1 MSVEASSTSSV
12 AQVTTTGAVD
22 AGKLQGSGKGASGAV
37 LGFGAILAAEEAPV
51 VVSQTGVD
59 PQDFDKKV
67 PEMPVDIAQ
76 AATILIAN
84 SQLIPV
90 VPVLPAT
97 PQPVSAAPTVALAG
111 QPDASYV
118 ETVLATP
125 AVPSAEDGALLST
138 QNLSP
143 NPTPAQ
149 IPIPIPSTSTSPS
162 SGGAFAEAKEAV
174 RQPAHATALGTSRDA
189 ATPVPSLGEVATSP
203 LDPKTSR
210 VAKTGTS
217 TGDVKLVASPVDSGK
232 ELDTKFFA
240 AMEAMKSMQFT
251 KETQPVVQGAMVLAT
266 GLNEQSK
273 ADKPDAKLE
282 AMPSTYAAN
291 APTLGTTSYASTAVT
306 DAAQVSPEMQ
316 VAEQVT
322 YWISQDVQNAELTL
336 DGLGTD
342 PVEVSIRMSGNEA
355 QVSFRTDELQ
365 TRDLLEGAASHLKE
379 LLQNQGLVLSGV
391 SVGASGSGDAGA
403 GHQRPH
409 HGARQTIA
417 MPVEIE
423 ASLPRRL
430 STGTQG
436 RSLDLFV

>member
-1 MSVEASSTSSV
+1 MSIEARSTSSV
-12 AQVTTTGAVD
+12 AQITTAGAAD
-22 AGKLQGSGKGASGAV
+22 ATKLQGSGKGASGSV
-37 LGFGAILAAEEAPV
+37 VGFGAILAAEEAPV
-51 VVSQTGVD
+51 VVSQIGVE
-59 PQDFDKKV
+59 PQDFDTKV

-76 AATILIAN
+76 AATVLIAN

-97 PQPVSAAPTVALAG
+97 PQPVSAAPTVAWVG
-111 QPDASYV
+111 QPDASCV
-118 ETVLATP
+118 GTALATP

-138 QNLSP
+138 QNLTP
-143 NPTPAQ
+143 NPTPAP
-149 IPIPIPSTSTSPS
+149 IPIQIPSTSPSPS
-162 SGGAFAEAKEAV
+162 SGGGFAEAKEAV
-174 RQPAHATALGTSRDA
+174 RQPVHAMALATSRDA

-203 LDPKTSR
+203 LGPKTGKIT
-210 VAKTGTS
+210 KTGTS

-266 GLNEQSK
+266 GLTEQSK
-273 ADKPDAKLE
+273 PDKADVKLE
-282 AMPSTYAAN
+282 TVPSTYAAN
-291 APTLGTTSYASTAVT
+291 APALGTTSYASTAVA
-306 DAAQVSPEMQ
+306 DATQVSPEMQ

-322 YWISQDVQNAELTL
+322 YWISQNVQNAELTL
-336 DGLGTD
+336 DGLGAD

-409 HGARQTIA
+409 QGARQTIA
-417 MPVEIE
+417 IPVETE
-423 ASLPRRL
+423 AALPRRL
-430 STGTQG
+430 STGNQG

>member
-1 MSVEASSTSSV
+1 V
-12 AQVTTTGAVD
+12 AKVTTTGVVD
-22 AGKLQGSGKGASGAV
+22 AGKLQGSGKGVSGSD
-37 LGFGAILAAEEAPV
+37 LGFGAILAAEEAPAV
-51 VVSQTGVD
+51 ISQAGVTAENSEE
-59 PQDFDKKV
+59 KV
-67 PEMPVDIAQ
+67 PETPVDSAQ
-76 AATILIAN
+76 AAIVLIAIP
-84 SQLIPV
+84 QLTPML
-90 VPVLPAT
+90 PVLPVAT
-97 PQPVSAAPTVALAG
+97 QPASASPIAGLVG
-111 QPDASYV
+111 QPDTLS
-118 ETVLATP
+118 LAEALPTP
-125 AVPSAEDGALLST
+125 AAQSLEDGALLST
-138 QNLSP
+138 PTSP
-143 NPTPAQ
+143 
-149 IPIPIPSTSTSPS
+149 PSTSSFFET
-162 SGGAFAEAKEAV
+162 KEAM
-174 RQPAHATALGTSRDA
+174 RQPVRAMVLGTSRDS
-189 ATPVPSLGEVATSP
+189 ATARPLGDAMTLP
-203 LDPKTSR
+203 LETQASK
-210 VAKTGTS
+210 VAKTSAPTAE
-217 TGDVKLVASPVDSGK
+217 VKPAGSPVDAGK

-240 AMEAMKSMQFT
+240 AMEAIKSLQFSKEMQPT
-251 KETQPVVQGAMVLAT
+251 VQSPIVLAT
-266 GLNEQSK
+266 SLTEQSK
-273 ADKPDAKLE
+273 ADKADAKLE

-291 APTLGTTSYASTAVT
+291 APTLGTTSYASTAVA
-306 DAAQVSPEMQ
+306 DATQVSPEMQ

-417 MPVEIE
+417 MPVEAE

-430 STGTQG
+430 SYGAQG